1 MKFKLKSQCAGEV
14 LEEHALQHRTDGT
27 GIYKNLCAEYLTI
40 IKWKFQK
47 HVFLLNLKSNI
58 EFILRKQSYMHAK
71 I

>member
-40 IKWKFQK
+40 IK
-47 HVFLLNLKSNI
+47 
-58 EFILRKQSYMHAK
+58 
-71 I
+71 